1 MRDSELSEQALFLL
15 YSAVH
20 VHVHVHVCVYT
31 IVY

>member
-20 VHVHVHVCVYT
+20 VCVYT
-31 IVY
+31 IPIVY